1 MVAVVA
7 PRANGGLRAIDIQT
21 GGGGTA
27 APTLI
32 ARGYVP
38 DYGNYRSFES
48 NGDYYTGYTDPSDST
63 TLQIK
68 RIQSGVAT
76 YFSGVLADWSDRT
89 TLSYQAFSQVYP

>member
-1 MVAVVA
+1 MPTVISI
-7 PRANGGLRAIDIQT
+7 RSDGTRRAIDVQP

-38 DYGNYRSFES
+38 DFGNYRSFES
-48 NGDYYTGYTDPSDST
+48 NGDYYTGYTDPDDST

-68 RIQSGVAT
+68 RIQSGVAD
-76 YFSGVLADWSDRT
+76 YFSGVLADWASRT
-89 TLSYQAFSQVYP
+89 TLTYEEFGDVYG